1 MLTTPASAVVAR
13 PVVLR
18 DPVVVEGEWRAAT
31 TMLIG
36 AEEPVFSG
44 HFPGFPIL
52 PGMCVLECVDLS
64 VRAVAPEMLAVARMD
79 GIESAR
85 FTGTVAPGDELI
97 IDLRWNI
104 EADGVRCSAK
114 VHSGQSAIATIRLT
128 YRRGGAG

>member
-1 MLTTPASAVVAR
+1 MAR

-18 DPVVVEGEWRAAT
+18 DPVVVEGEWQAAT

-36 AEEPVFSG
+36 AEEPVFAG

-52 PGMCVLECVDLS
+52 PGVCVLECVHHSL
-64 VRAVAPEMLAVARMD
+64 RTVAPELLADARMD

-85 FTGTVAPGDELI
+85 FTGTVVPGDELI
-97 IDLRWNI
+97 IDLRWNT
-104 EADGVRCSAK
+104 EADRVRCSAK
-114 VHSGQSAIATIRLT
+114 AHSGQSAIATIRLT